1 MFNETFFRIFVPMIE
16 QLIKVR
22 DTLKFQIEASY
33 DEVRSDKLSKH
44 HDNILSLIKDLED
57 GI

>member
-1 MFNETFFRIFVPMIE
+1 MIE

-22 DTLKFQIEASY
+22 DTLKFHIEASY

-57 GI
+57 GL

>member
-1 MFNETFFRIFVPMIE
+1 MIE

-22 DTLKFQIEASY
+22 GSLMFQIEASY

-44 HDNILSLIKDLED
+44 HDNILSLINDLED

>member
-1 MFNETFFRIFVPMIE
+1 MIK

-22 DTLKFQIEASY
+22 DSLKFKIEASY

-57 GI
+57 VI

>member
-1 MFNETFFRIFVPMIE
+1 MIK

-22 DTLKFQIEASY
+22 DSLKFQIEASY

-44 HDNILSLIKDLED
+44 PDNILSLIKDLED

>member
-1 MFNETFFRIFVPMIE
+1 MIK

-22 DTLKFQIEASY
+22 DSLKFQIEASY

-44 HDNILSLIKDLED
+44 HDNILSLIKDIIHSDILRKVNIEKD
-57 GI
+57 L

>member
-1 MFNETFFRIFVPMIE
+1 MIE

-22 DTLKFQIEASY
+22 DSLKFQIEASY

-44 HDNILSLIKDLED
+44 HDNIKSLIKDLAD
-57 GI
+57 GL